1 MGSLDEF
8 IDRVVFGQAKSR
20 IGVCLGLYLSPE
32 IIYIAETRL
41 GKDGRLVV
49 EHLVRIP
56 VPQEKKETVAGTL
69 TMSTDFLAD
78 PTKVAGLIRQSM
90 AQIRWNSKNVVVTL
104 SHHLGL
110 LRFFAMPPVDKHFL
124 KSAVP
129 LEAKKYIPL
138 SFDALAHDYQVAPL
152 PADASGKARSGVL
165 IAVSQ
170 KKNLANISGLLR
182 SLELNLV
189 GLEVAP
195 CSVLRLWQAADPPRS
210 SEPLVQIHFDGGNVR
225 ILICDR
231 GLPVFFREV
240 FLSAEAT
247 LADQRKVDLSGCLAF
262 AQKQLGLSGVLKIKL
277 SGTPAI
283 LAPWRQA
290 LTSETGLPTEIQDT
304 AKLLSIN
311 GGDWGGYASIGA
323 STRAANPSVVTLDLA
338 AVDRVSSEERQ
349 TARNI
354 IIGGAVLATI
364 AAGAGLFETW
374 SYSRRA
380 RELTSYKVDPDVK
393 AALTGLSPSAIDTML
408 KEMREQLNRMRS
420 VAGAPRPQISAV
432 LHEIVELMP
441 DDVWLFEVNAS
452 NPLVTERDG
461 LEIVLRGRARGN
473 TGSAEQDLAV
483 QFKNTLLRSEKI
495 GKFFDI
501 HISLT
506 GQPAASAEPASAGLD
521 PKSLAK
527 KLEERTEFGLALK
540 AKRYVP

>member
-1 MGSLDEF
+1 MGRLDGF
-8 IDRVVFGQAKSR
+8 IDRVVFGQAKPQL
-20 IGVCLGLYLSPE
+20 GVCLGLYLSPE

-56 VPQEKKETVAGTL
+56 VPQEKKETLASTL

-110 LRFFAMPPVDKHFL
+110 LRFFAMPPVAKHFL

-129 LEAKKYIPL
+129 LEAKKYIPIP
-138 SFDALAHDYQVAPL
+138 FDALVHDYQVAPL
-152 PADASGKARSGVL
+152 SPDASGKARSGVL
-165 IAVSQ
+165 ISVSQ

-182 SLELNLV
+182 SLNLNLV

-210 SEPLVQIHFDGGNVR
+210 SEPLVQVHFDGGNVR

-262 AQKQLGLSGVLKIKL
+262 AQKQLGLSGALKITL
-277 SGTPAI
+277 SGTPAR
-283 LAPWRQA
+283 LGPWRQA

-311 GGDWGGYASIGA
+311 SGDWGGYASIGA
-323 STRAANPSVVTLDLA
+323 SARGASPSVVTLDLA

-354 IIGGAVLATI
+354 IVAGAVLALMS
-364 AAGAGLFETW
+364 AGAGLFETW
-374 SYSRRA
+374 SYGRRA

-408 KEMREQLNRMRS
+408 KEMREQLNGVRS
-420 VAGAPRPQISAV
+420 VMGAPRPQISAV

-441 DDVWLFEVNAS
+441 DDVWLFDVGVS
-452 NPLVTERDG
+452 NPLGTDGGG

-473 TGSAEQDLAV
+473 TGLAEQDLAIEF
-483 QFKNTLLRSEKI
+483 QNALRRSEKI

-501 HISLT
+501 HIALS
-506 GQPAASAEPASAGLD
+506 GQGAASAEPAAVGLD

-527 KLEERTEFGLALK
+527 KLEERTAFGLTLK